1 MARDTTQQNQRG
13 SRSSG
18 STSGVRKGTT
28 SGGAQTDRQS
38 QSDRQAQI
46 QTGQETGTR
55 SRSATPSSAPSRAQ
69 GDKLGVGNRQGGSA
83 LSAPV
88 RAGAGL
94 GEPFA
99 LMRRMQEDMDQLF
112 STFGFGRLALSPMLG
127 SMFSNDLPDIPSRI
141 GRGTASESGLWSPQI
156 ETFRRGDKIVVRADL
171 PGVKKEDVNVNV
183 ENDVL
188 TISGERSA
196 ESEDQGDGWYRTER
210 NYGSFYRALPLPEGV
225 NAEQCDA
232 TFKDGVLEVS
242 LPAPSEENRGGRR
255 IAIK

>member
-112 STFGFGRLALSPMLG
+112 STFGFGRLGSSPIFG
-127 SMFSNDLPDIPSRI
+127 SMLSNDFADLPTFG
-141 GRGTASESGLWSPQI
+141 GRGSTSEGLWSPQI
-156 ETFRRGDKIVVRADL
+156 ETFRRGNQIVVRADL
-171 PGVKKEDVNVNV
+171 PGVDKDDVNVSVDNG
-183 ENDVL
+183 VL

-196 ESEDQGDGWYRTER
+196 ENEDEGDGWYRTER
-210 NYGSFYRALPLPEGV
+210 SYGSFYRALPLPEGV
-225 NAEQCDA
+225 DAGHCDA
-232 TFKDGVLEVS
+232 SFKDGVLEVT
-242 LPAPSEENRGGRR
+242 LPAPAEENARKKR
-255 IAIK
+255 IPVK